1 MLMKT
6 FKNEINYT
14 KMDFSEIK
22 RRKDKKNVKAWLKI
36 L

>member
-14 KMDFSEIK
+14 KMGFSEIK
-22 RRKDKKNVKAWLKI
+22 RRKDKKKR
-36 L
+36 